1 MKSKKIMDLNTLKK
15 EVRSFQKK
23 GGKVVFT
30 NGCYDLIHV
39 GHVRYLSE
47 ARALGDVLV
56 VGVNSDASIRQIK
69 DPKRPIVSENER
81 LEVLSAFWF
90 IDYLVLF
97 NDLTPITLI
106 TSLTPDIL
114 VKGGDWALDQIVGR
128 DHVEQHG
135 GEVIRI
141 KTVEGASTTSIIE
154 RVLNRFMR
162 PE

>member
-1 MKSKKIMDLNTLKK
+1 MKSKKIMTLNALQKVVK
-15 EVRSFQKK
+15 SLQKK
-23 GGKVVFT
+23 GNKVVFT
-30 NGCYDLIHV
+30 NGCFDLIHV

-47 ARALGDVLV
+47 ARTLGDVLV
-56 VGVNSDASIRQIK
+56 VGVNSDDSIRQIK
-69 DPKRPIVSENER
+69 DPKRPIVSEAER

-97 NDLTPITLI
+97 NDQTPKTLI

-135 GEVIRI
+135 GKVVRI
-141 KTVEGASTTSIIE
+141 KTVKGASTTSMIQ
-154 RVLNRFMR
+154 RVLDRFME
-162 PE
+162 PG